1 LFCLDNGA
9 EGRLMKFGFVT
20 LGANV
25 PSTRFRFLPYLEP
38 LKLRGHHCRLW
49 NSFPPVYDYFPT
61 IGWRASS
68 AIKTSVRWW
77 QYQQAKWFQPDTI
90 YLERG
95 CFHDAT
101 VWLDERFRKL
111 APRLVLDVDDG
122 VFLNFP
128 DKIRHLIE
136 ISDHVVVSNQ
146 NIYRYAE
153 QFGKPITEIP
163 TCVSLQ
169 RYPLR
174 RFPENANRK
183 VVIGWIGTSPNL
195 RYLETCSKALR
206 RLSKEREVELLVVAP
221 QRQLLDAIDLTGV
234 TLRFEPWSP
243 QTEIQLLHE
252 MDIGIMPLV
261 DDQEWTK
268 YKAAT
273 KLVQYMALGIAAV
286 ASPVGVNA
294 EILKD
299 NRVGMAAANDDEWFD
314 CLRTL
319 VDDAELRRNLGIAGR
334 ALVESRYCIEANLS
348 LLESVLC
355 GTAG

>member
-1 LFCLDNGA
+1 
-9 EGRLMKFGFVT
+9 MKFGFIT

-38 LKLRGHHCRLW
+38 LRNRGHQCRLW
-49 NSFPPVYDYFPT
+49 NSFPPVYDYFPS

-68 AIKTSVRWW
+68 ALKTSVRWW
-77 QYQQAKWFQPDTI
+77 QYQQAKWYRPDTI

-111 APRLVLDVDDG
+111 TRRLVLDVDDG

-128 DKIRHLIE
+128 DKIKHLIQ

-153 QFGKPITEIP
+153 PFGKPVTEIP

-169 RYPLR
+169 RYTLR
-174 RFPENANRK
+174 SFAEVPPRK
-183 VVIGWIGTSPNL
+183 VTIGWIGTSPNL
-195 RYLETCSKALR
+195 RYLECCAAALR
-206 RLSKEREVELLVVAP
+206 RLAQEREIEFLVIAP
-221 QRQLLDAIDLTGV
+221 QRDLLQSIDVAGV
-234 TLRFEPWSP
+234 PIRFEPWSP
-243 QTEIQLLHE
+243 QTEIALLHQ

-273 KLVQYMALGIAAV
+273 KLVQYLALGIAAV

-299 NRVGMAAANDDEWFD
+299 NRVGLSATTDDEWFE
-314 CLRTL
+314 CLRRL
-319 VDDAELRRNLGIAGR
+319 VDDYDLRRQLGAAGR
-334 ALVESRYCIEANLS
+334 LLVESRYCIEANLS
-348 LLESVLC
+348 VLESVLT
-355 GTAG
+355 GNAP

>member
-1 LFCLDNGA
+1 
-9 EGRLMKFGFVT
+9 MKFGLVT

-38 LKLRGHHCRLW
+38 LQQRGHCCRLW
-49 NSFPPVYDYFPT
+49 NSYPPVYDYFPV

-68 AIKTSVRWW
+68 AVKTSVRWW
-77 QYQQAKWFQPDTI
+77 QYQQAKWFRPDTI

-95 CFHDAT
+95 CFHDPS
-101 VWLDERFRKL
+101 VWLDDRFRKL
-111 APRLVLDVDDG
+111 APRFVLDVDDG

-128 DKIRHLIE
+128 DKIKHLIE
-136 ISDHVVVSNQ
+136 ISDHIVVSNQ

-169 RYPLR
+169 RYTLRPLAKVL
-174 RFPENANRK
+174 EQAVERK
-183 VVIGWIGTSPNL
+183 VVIGWIGTTPNL
-195 RYLETCSKALR
+195 RYLEKCAEALR
-206 RLSKEREVELLVVAP
+206 QLARERKFELLVVAP
-221 QRQLLDAIDLTGV
+221 QREPLREIDLTGV
-234 TLRFEPWSP
+234 DIRFEPWSP
-243 QTEIQLLHE
+243 ATEIALLHE
-252 MDIGIMPLV
+252 MDIGIMPLA
-261 DDQEWTK
+261 DEQEWTK

-273 KLVQYMALGIAAV
+273 KLIQYLALGIAAI

-294 EILKD
+294 EILKE
-299 NRVGMAAANDDEWFD
+299 NRVGLAASSTEEWFSG
-314 CLRTL
+314 LRTL
-319 VDDAELRRNLGIAGR
+319 VDDIELRQRLGIAGR

-348 LLESVLC
+348 TLESVLM